1 MGKSYRLSPLNIFSF
16 QSAKSAKRPLNCPSP
31 LICSIKPL
39 NPLNHYELNL
49 LHLKHGRLE
58 TGDRRC
64 ETADRRQETGDGRRE
79 AGYRRQ
85 DTGDRIQKTWDRI
98 QETGD
103 MWKTQKT
110 GEGRWER
117 VLRLS
122 EKFSAI
128 NLAAEFIKFLRPLI
142 ANRKCILAVAAKSAK
157 WGYIFLKQFFGSK
170 KNLAD
175 VAVLANDK
183 LSAINYLVLLGNT
196 PHCKISAQNL

>member
-79 AGYRRQ
+79 AGDRRQ
-85 DTGDRIQKTWDRI
+85 DTGDRIQKTGDRI

-103 MWKTQKT
+103 RRQVKDTEDRR
-110 GEGRWER
+110 GEMGKG
-117 VLRLS
+117 S
-122 EKFSAI
+122 TST
-128 NLAAEFIKFLRPLI
+128 
-142 ANRKCILAVAAKSAK
+142 RKI
-157 WGYIFLKQFFGSK
+157 
-170 KNLAD
+170 
-175 VAVLANDK
+175 
-183 LSAINYLVLLGNT
+183 
-196 PHCKISAQNL
+196 